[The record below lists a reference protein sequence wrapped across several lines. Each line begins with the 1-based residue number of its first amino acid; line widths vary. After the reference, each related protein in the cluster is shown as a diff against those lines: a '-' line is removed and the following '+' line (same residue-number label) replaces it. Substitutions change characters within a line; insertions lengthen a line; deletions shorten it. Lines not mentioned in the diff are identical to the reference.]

1 MSLTLRKLQRMLSK
15 SAKTIRDVKFTDPR
29 ERAEFAAFIKGKY
42 AEEFTHPV
50 LRQTNVREECPC
62 GNCGPRTVNNITAL
76 IDRLTKRH
84 GHRATLS
91 QLLEPR
97 NKFGQ
102 QQAGGGKSKGEPQE
116 EPQQAPSGGFDPPPA
131 RDTAAEPPQPEK
143 WEPTP
148 PEAETPKPKTEREN
162 LSDEEKDLR
171 EQLAQLEKQK
181 ADAKARGGLKASAID
196 LAIKKTRKQLKD
208 ARKKASKISGVAGIE
223 NGPSLEA
230 RRRAAGT
237 HGRLRVVPPQLRNKT
252 AELINRL
259 VHESGAA
266 GDRLTPIPILSA
278 RKVVKRMLV
287 RRPLGNAFKEDS
299 NAGRPV
305 TLFLPDVS
313 PSCARQ
319 AQAAC
324 DVANAAGY
332 AGVSGSDVLVF
343 PHSNGEVE
351 EDYVPWFNGR
361 PNLANLTKTIA
372 MFSEITSG
380 RSRYNIRVV
389 VAIGDH
395 DAVGLYQ
402 EIAALKKVVRVVWL
416 HNMPAGHRRPTVV
429 PSDANNL
436 YGDGWT
442 DETRNKVTM
451 IYGCVDQAAIL
462 GGLELALS

>member
-15 SAKTIRDVKFTDPR
+15 SVKTTRDVRFTDPR
-29 ERAEFAAFIKGKY
+29 ERAEFAEFIKGVY
-42 AEEFTHPV
+42 AEEFTSPL
-50 LRQTNVREECPC
+50 LRQGHVRENCPC
-62 GNCGPRTVNNITAL
+62 GNCGPKTVNNITAL

-97 NKFGQ
+97 NKSGRAQ
-102 QQAGGGKSKGEPQE
+102 GGSGKSNGAPQE

-131 RDTAAEPPQPEK
+131 KDTGAEPPQPEN

-148 PEAETPKPKTEREN
+148 AAQETPKPKTERER

-171 EQLAQLEKQK
+171 ARLKELEKQK
-181 ADAKARGGLKASAID
+181 AAAKARGSLQASAID
-196 LAIKKTRKQLKD
+196 VVIKKARKQLKD
-208 ARKKASKISGVAGIE
+208 ARKQASKISGVAGIE
-223 NGPSLEA
+223 SAPSLEA

-252 AELINRL
+252 AELINKL

-361 PNLANLTKTIA
+361 PNLANLTKTEA
-372 MFSEITSG
+372 LFSEITSG
-380 RSRYNIRVV
+380 RSRYNIRIVSRNRGAKKSGAISV
-389 VAIGDH
+389 VAQYSSESSSTHGC
-395 DAVGLYQ
+395 AV
-402 EIAALKKVVRVVWL
+402 
-416 HNMPAGHRRPTVV
+416 
-429 PSDANNL
+429 
-436 YGDGWT
+436 
-442 DETRNKVTM
+442 
-451 IYGCVDQAAIL
+451 
-462 GGLELALS
+462 